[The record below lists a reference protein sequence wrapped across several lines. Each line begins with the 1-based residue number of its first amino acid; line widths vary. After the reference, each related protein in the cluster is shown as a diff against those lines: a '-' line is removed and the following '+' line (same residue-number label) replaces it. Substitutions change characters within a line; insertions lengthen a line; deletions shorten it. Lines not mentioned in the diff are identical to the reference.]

1 MHCKLP
7 GVNPIMADLKVAA
20 AAGELA
26 NSILRFLERYVGN
39 QTVAEDLLH

>member
-7 GVNPIMADLKVAA
+7 GVNPIMADLKVA